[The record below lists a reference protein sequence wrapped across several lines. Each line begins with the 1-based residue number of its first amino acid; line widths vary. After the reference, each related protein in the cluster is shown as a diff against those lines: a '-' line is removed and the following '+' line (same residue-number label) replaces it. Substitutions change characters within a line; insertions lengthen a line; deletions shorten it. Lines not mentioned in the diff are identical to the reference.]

1 MTEQDSLKKVDLPS
15 ITVTDRRP
23 RFEETPPGGTQPT
36 EAAPRY
42 PSFVAELK
50 EKALASETKLA
61 EALNLLRKREAE
73 AEEFR
78 VRLRREME
86 RRSRAEMENWLKN
99 ILEVM
104 DSLDRGIASASGS
117 SESVLR
123 EGLGKIREQ
132 FLTILSRHEVR
143 PMELL
148 GTIYDPHS
156 AEAVAISP
164 AASREEDSKIFEE
177 LRKGYSIGGSVLRP
191 AQVRVARASEDT
203 ISESEQIAPPLP

>member
-1 MTEQDSLKKVDLPS
+1 
-15 ITVTDRRP
+15 
-23 RFEETPPGGTQPT
+23 
-36 EAAPRY
+36 
-42 PSFVAELK
+42 VAELK
-50 EKALASETKLA
+50 ERALASETKLA

-73 AEEFR
+73 ADEFR

-86 RRSRAEMENWLKN
+86 RRSRAEMENCLKD

-104 DSLDRGIASASGS
+104 DSLDRGIGGASGAD
-117 SESVLR
+117 ESVLR

-143 PMELL
+143 PMELR

-164 AASREEDSKIFEE
+164 AASREEDSRILEE
-177 LRKGYSIGGSVLRP
+177 LRRGYSIGDSVLRP
-191 AQVRVARASEDT
+191 AQVRVARASQET
-203 ISESEQIAPPLP
+203 LSEGEPVPSPPREP